1 MILTVHSAATRRAE
15 VVSVLPFVSHKPL
28 LGGAVTSLT
37 GYLWG
42 GGGGSWRG
50 PGLRFWISEG
60 RDEGWTCGRVMASPG
75 T

>member
-42 GGGGSWRG
+42 VGVGAGEVLVFASGYRRGGMRAGHVGG
-50 PGLRFWISEG
+50 
-60 RDEGWTCGRVMASPG
+60 
-75 T
+75 